1 MQVKTNNIPHIL
13 VVGVLIL
20 ILAGGLFARRDPGQ
34 MNIAK
39 PFADPV
45 GRTLSN
51 IGNWSYWI
59 YNTGT
64 SGNDPNGD
72 PGGVYPRGTAALV
85 FTDGLVWGG
94 YVRDAKT
101 ENPRVGGVTYTEGIQ
116 QGWITKPGDG
126 TNPPEAISPNDER
139 AGMWRMRAD
148 YYQLTLEDVRQDAAE
163 LNLVDP
169 ENASE
174 SMMQDVLDEYK
185 YAFENWPTDL
195 GAPYYDVNG
204 NGVYDKP
211 TEYWVQE
218 TDPADANN
226 TIWVWKG
233 VQVDLDGNGEITTG
247 EREEPGLAG
256 ADQVLYSVNN
266 DLDEG
271 KSIGLY
277 GAQPMGIE
285 LQSTTWAYNQ
295 PSATL
300 GQLIFR
306 KYLFINKSGVDID
319 SMFVCQWSDAD
330 IGNYTDDYAGCDT
343 VRSVGYG
350 YSGFVTDP
358 DYTNFNL
365 PPGAIGYDFF
375 QGPMVPGAP
384 EDTAIFGLKK
394 RPGFKNMPMT
404 SYFFFASGS
413 AISDPPLGDYDGTL
427 EFYNMLNGYLP
438 TIDLTNPSPYIAGS
452 GPTAG
457 TATKFPLAGD
467 PTTQQGDVDGLGTNL
482 QPGDRRIG
490 MCSGPFWMTPG
501 DSQEVV
507 VAIIGGI
514 VAQAGGDNRNA
525 VLQMK
530 LNSDFAQ
537 FIYDNLFQAIPR
549 APVPPKVIATPME
562 DHIALNWGSDLNA
575 VTATEA
581 NDPILGFNFEGYNIY
596 QLPTATATVEQAK
609 KIATYDVVNN
619 VTTIYA
625 TKFVGSI
632 GDIVTIPVQ
641 KGTDTGIKRHF
652 ILDQDYINGKPLAA
666 GNTYYFAVTAYN
678 FNEDPTVPEP
688 SLESSL
694 LPAITVVPQGTVP
707 GTRYEGSAGDVVAT
721 EHTSGA
727 GEGQILVTV
736 IDPAATTGHEYE
748 IFFVEDTDTNS
759 ATFGKLLW
767 NVRDKNTGEIKVSN
781 QIQRE
786 TLEETETQP
795 IFDGLQVKV
804 TGPELTYTS
813 FQVVQNAA
821 GVLDPPD
828 IGCFA
833 FNNNGF
839 PFWMGADRP
848 DGDRQQTDGST
859 WGIHTGTTG
868 AAGQDQFSYFITR
881 TTQGGARWSEISP
894 YDWEIRFTYEADN
907 YGLEPGAFSGA
918 GNVLMTVPFELW
930 NIGIGTPDDPSDDW
944 RLFPYLIDSEADGI
958 FNLAPI
964 DHAVSG
970 GTNDPETDWFYW
982 VIPSDRS
989 PGEGGYNTLLSAIQA
1004 DVPGYVYLAGTDGD
1018 AIRRMVLV
1026 NWNGG
1031 DALDP
1036 TFPANMDSEMPE
1048 QGTVFRITSAKPNA
1062 TDDVHT
1068 FTAPAVTKE
1077 DAVAAQDVEKINVF
1091 PNPYYAS
1098 NPSEPDRFTRFV
1110 TFNHLPQQAT
1120 IRIFNLAGVQVRKIE
1135 KDTPGQFQTWDLQ
1148 NEAGIPVASGMYIA
1162 HIDMPKLGKEKV
1174 LKLMIIQAQE
1184 QLKYY

>member
-1 MQVKTNNIPHIL
+1 MQVKTNNIPRMIFA
-13 VVGVLIL
+13 GVLIL

-94 YVRDAKT
+94 YVRDGKE

-116 QGWITKPGDG
+116 QGWITTPGDG
-126 TNPPEAISPNDER
+126 TNPPEAISPNDDR
-139 AGMWRMRAD
+139 AGMWRMRVD
-148 YYQLTLEDVRQDAAE
+148 YYQLTMEDVRQDAAE
-163 LNLVDP
+163 LNLVNPAD
-169 ENASE
+169 ASE
-174 SMMQDVLDEYK
+174 TMMQEVLDEYVN
-185 YAFENWPTDL
+185 AFENWPTDL

-211 TEYWVQE
+211 SEFWVKE
-218 TDPADANN
+218 SDPENPSRV
-226 TIWVWKG
+226 IWVWKG
-233 VQVDLDGNGEITTG
+233 IEVDLDGNGEITVG
-247 EREEPGLAG
+247 EREEPGIAG

-330 IGNYTDDYAGCDT
+330 IGNYTDDFAGCDT

-375 QGPMVPGAP
+375 QGPMVEGAP
-384 EDTAIFGLKK
+384 EDTAIFGLTK
-394 RPGFKNMPMT
+394 RPGFKNLPMT

-427 EFYNMLNGYLP
+427 QFYNMLNGYLP
-438 TIDLTNPSPYIAGS
+438 TNDLTDPSPYIAGS

-490 MCSGPFWMTPG
+490 MCSGPFYMTPG

-507 VAIIGGI
+507 VAVIGGI
-514 VAQAGGDNRNA
+514 VAQDGGDNRNA

-537 FIYDNLFQAIPR
+537 FIYDNLFKAIPR
-549 APVPPKVIATPME
+549 ANISPKVTATPME
-562 DHIALNWGSDLNA
+562 DHIILDWGSDANA
-575 VTATEA
+575 VAASEA
-581 NDPILGFNFEGYNIY
+581 NDPILGFNFEGYNVY

-609 KIATYDVVNN
+609 KVATFDVVNN
-619 VTTIYA
+619 VTTIYG

-632 GDIVTIPVQ
+632 GDIVTVPIQ
-641 KGTDTGIKRHF
+641 KGTDSGIQRYFK
-652 ILDQDYINGKPLAA
+652 IDQDYINGAPLAA

-678 FNEDPTVPEP
+678 FNDDPTVPEP

-707 GTRYEGSAGDVVAT
+707 GTRYPNENGDMLSVSKTGGSTGSTSVEVV
-721 EHTSGA
+721 
-727 GEGQILVTV
+727 
-736 IDPAATTGHEYE
+736 DPAALTAADYFVGFHTQPQYSVADGDTLGTWYKWYLVNTTSGDTLLSQQTNLAGDNDYLVTDGVLARVSGPTTAGLAGWDYDGNRWYSGTNWGAQEFFGGLDIGANFFGSDVTLAELVPVHMVFQDQASVDANGFASKGVFYRRDLGYAEQGIGE
-748 IFFVEDTDTNS
+748 IPFECFDVKDAANPRKLNISIVEDD
-759 ATFGKLLW
+759 
-767 NVRDKNTGEIKVSN
+767 
-781 QIQRE
+781 RE
-786 TLEETETQP
+786 
-795 IFDGLQVKV
+795 
-804 TGPELTYTS
+804 
-813 FQVVQNAA
+813 
-821 GVLDPPD
+821 
-828 IGCFA
+828 
-833 FNNNGF
+833 
-839 PFWMGADRP
+839 
-848 DGDRQQTDGST
+848 
-859 WGIHTGTTG
+859 G
-868 AAGQDQFSYFITR
+868 AAGANANLIWDMGWNGSEF
-881 TTQGGARWSEISP
+881 GENGAREYIFISLTDYDEGAYYANGAADGTYDRVAYAIWPASRSRDYLVSE
-894 YDWEIRFTYEADN
+894 FTMDIFAN
-907 YGLEPGAFSGA
+907 LP
-918 GNVLMTVPFELW
+918 N
-930 NIGIGTPDDPSDDW
+930 TPDDSYT
-944 RLFPYLIDSEADGI
+944 FSTEGV
-958 FNLAPI
+958 
-964 DHAVSG
+964 VSG
-970 GTNDPETDWFYW
+970 DAD
-982 VIPSDRS
+982 
-989 PGEGGYNTLLSAIQA
+989 LAKA
-1004 DVPGYVYLAGTDGD
+1004 DVDKV
-1018 AIRRMVLV
+1018 
-1026 NWNGG
+1026 
-1031 DALDP
+1031 
-1036 TFPANMDSEMPE
+1036 
-1048 QGTVFRITSAKPNA
+1048 
-1062 TDDVHT
+1062 
-1068 FTAPAVTKE
+1068 
-1077 DAVAAQDVEKINVF
+1077 NVF

-1110 TFNHLPQQAT
+1110 TFNHLPPKAT
-1120 IRIFNLAGVQVRKIE
+1120 IRIFSLSGVQVRKIE
-1135 KDTPGQFQTWDLQ
+1135 KDKPDQFQTWDLQ
-1148 NEAGIPVASGMYIA
+1148 NEAGIPVASGLYIA
-1162 HIDMPKLGKEKV
+1162 HIDMPEVGKEKV